1 MTGSV
6 MQLSET
12 FRFDIPLPPLKRGKT
27 ALAPPFQ
34 GGWGDVETNR
44 NDTHE

>member
-1 MTGSV
+1 MIAD
-6 MQLSET
+6 MRLSEIL
-12 FRFDIPLPPLKRGKT
+12 RDDIPLPPLKRGKT

-44 NDTHE
+44 DETHE